1 MSGLQKFPRQA
12 SVGGGS
18 CGDTSSWR
26 QTTNRLPRRDC
37 INASLVQKWPI
48 IPKYRPF
55 VPSGSCCSVRM
66 FIELLRY
73 LVIAIMIILVLAVKD
88 DELHASDG
96 NVIYKLENI
105 LLHPPDALTS
115 RRSVRIDIC
124 SHQLRHS
131 YKAYYASCQL
141 LSVLESCGYIL

>member
-1 MSGLQKFPRQA
+1 
-12 SVGGGS
+12 
-18 CGDTSSWR
+18 
-26 QTTNRLPRRDC
+26 
-37 INASLVQKWPI
+37 
-48 IPKYRPF
+48 
-55 VPSGSCCSVRM
+55 M